1 MPSSPEDGKRPSGGP
16 ASPAHS
22 LLDRLSFAGFV
33 AGVLFICFL
42 GGALVILFDV
52 FPAQVIKNAYRGG
65 NAYYDKLTQSRS
77 PLTSD
82 FWQPERRSETGV
94 RISTAEA
101 FPGYTLYT
109 SGHASA
115 AFLVALDGTVVHSW
129 QLRFSEIWNERS
141 PVKKPQPDSFLY
153 WRKARLLP
161 NGDLLA
167 IFVATGD
174 TPWGYGIVKLDKDSR
189 VLWSYLGQTHHDF
202 DVAGDGRIYV
212 LTHEMRNTT
221 YNEQPQLTVPRLD
234 DFVVVLSPEGREL
247 KKVSILDA
255 LVGSDY
261 ARLLDR
267 VVWFNKHDFIH
278 TNNIDLIDAEAAR
291 VFPFGRE
298 GQVLL
303 SFRELDAVAVLDLD
317 SERIIWARTGNWM
330 AQHDPDIL
338 PDGHLLLYDNLGNH
352 GEGDTTR
359 LLEIDPNNGAEVWS
373 YAGNS
378 EQPFDSSV
386 RGAQQR
392 LPNGNT
398 LITESSGGRLFEV
411 TRDGRIVWEFLN
423 PVRAQA
429 PDGKAIVPIVS
440 WGQRVASQAL
450 SPAFQAELAAR
461 QKPRS

>member
-1 MPSSPEDGKRPSGGP
+1 MRTQ
-16 ASPAHS
+16 ALS
-22 LLDRLSFAGFV
+22 LFDRLAFAGFIV
-33 AGVLFICFL
+33 GLLSICFL

-52 FPAQVIKNAYRGG
+52 FPAQVIKDAYRGG
-65 NAYYDKLTQSRS
+65 NAYFDKVRQSQT

-82 FWQPERRSETGV
+82 FWQPERRPQTGV
-94 RISTAEA
+94 TVNTPEA

-109 SGHASA
+109 SGHGSA
-115 AFLVALDGTVVHSW
+115 AFLVALDGTVVYSW
-129 QLRFSEIWNERS
+129 QLPFSEIWNETS
-141 PVKKPQPDSFLY
+141 PVKAPQPDPFMY
-153 WRKARLLP
+153 WRKAHLLP

-174 TPWGYGIVKLDKDSR
+174 TPWGYGMVKLDKDSR

-202 DVAGDGRIYV
+202 DVAGDGRIYA
-212 LTHEMRNTT
+212 LTHEMRDTT
-221 YNEQPQLTVPRLD
+221 YSDHPQLTVPRLD

-255 LVGSDY
+255 LVDSDY

-278 TNNIDLIDAEAAR
+278 TNSIDLIDAEAAR
-291 VFPFGRE
+291 AFPFGAE

-317 SERIIWARTGNWM
+317 SERFVWARTGNWM
-330 AQHDPDIL
+330 AQHDSDIL
-338 PDGHLLLYDNLGNH
+338 PNGHLLLYDNLGSH
-352 GEGDTTR
+352 GIGGTTR
-359 LLEIDPNNGAEVWS
+359 ILEVDPNNGAEVWS
-373 YAGNS
+373 YAGNG
-378 EQPFDSSV
+378 EQPFESSV

-411 TRDGRIVWEFLN
+411 TPDGRIVWEFLN
-423 PVRAQA
+423 PVRAEA
-429 PDGKAIVPIVS
+429 PDDPGRSILPVVS
-440 WGQRVASQAL
+440 WGQRVAPQAL
-450 SPAFQAELAAR
+450 APAFQAELTAR
-461 QKPRS
+461 QKQGS